1 MAKGRKNGGRGG
13 AFLFRLVLLLD
24 VLIRLIHLDNLLV
37 DIMNL
42 QQLVSNLFIRQ
53 RAFIEM

>member
-1 MAKGRKNGGRGG
+1 MVGGGG

-24 VLIRLIHLDNLLV
+24 VLIRLIHLENLLV